1 MLGGAGT
8 WTKGILFS
16 NHWFSGDT
24 RVSMEVIVTIV
35 SKLVYNPFR
44 GRIQNW
50 LVVSMIFYFHPYLG
64 KWSNLTSIFSNGLKP
79 PNRKENLWH
88 GERFGESLADLLRWF
103 RLAHFYRILNWNFE
117 KKMLK
122 IVASFQVKASLQAE
136 FFGPPKEDV
145 FRDWRQAVRSWLWSW
160 WSPRRSVGTRQNIES
175 WESSS
180 TPPNAPTPQ
189 EIRPEKKG
197 ATCYHHCPSRI
208 P

>member
-117 KKMLK
+117 KKNVKNRCKFSSQSKSPSGVFWSSQRRCVPRLTAGSQKLTLK
-122 IVASFQVKASLQAE
+122 LMKSKKKRWYKAKYWIMGIQ
-136 FFGPPKEDV
+136 
-145 FRDWRQAVRSWLWSW
+145 QY
-160 WSPRRSVGTRQNIES
+160 
-175 WESSS
+175 
-180 TPPNAPTPQ
+180 PPNAPTPQ